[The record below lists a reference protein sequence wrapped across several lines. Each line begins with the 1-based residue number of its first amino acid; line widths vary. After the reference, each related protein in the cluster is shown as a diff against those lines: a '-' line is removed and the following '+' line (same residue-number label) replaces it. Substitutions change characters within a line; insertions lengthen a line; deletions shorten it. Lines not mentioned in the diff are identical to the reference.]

1 MLYQTGVILVLI
13 SAVCYGFI
21 PIFSLYAYEEGVT
34 TLNFLFYRYLVATV
48 VFFLYLAVRR
58 IKIKLSWQQ
67 VFWLFILGGVLNF
80 VQSILFVASV
90 KYISA
95 GLTTLLFYIHPLLVA
110 ILSYFQGEKITRG
123 TVVAIF
129 ISFAGLFMVLDSSLG
144 EVNTI
149 GIAMSLGSALF
160 YTGFILL
167 GNRLVKDMDV
177 AVMNAYVSLFTLA
190 VLLPLTYF
198 EGSLGTPLTVKGF
211 LAAAGCGLVT
221 SNIAP
226 FTFFAGITVV
236 GATTATILSNA
247 EPVTTVVLA
256 ALLFSQHLTGL
267 QLCGGLLILVGGTI
281 AVLAKKSVKEGLHQD
296 YSAKSAS

>member
-21 PIFSLYAYEEGVT
+21 PIFSVYAYEAGAT
-34 TLNFLFYRYLVATV
+34 TLNFLFYRYLVAAI

-58 IKIKLSWQQ
+58 IKIQLSWRQ
-67 VFWLFILGGVLNF
+67 VFWLFILGGVFNV
-80 VQSILFVASV
+80 VQSILFVSSV

-95 GLTTLLFYIHPLLVA
+95 GLTTLLFFTHPILVA
-110 ILSYFQGEKITRG
+110 VLSYFQGEKLTRG
-123 TVVAIF
+123 TAVAIF

-149 GIAMSLGSALF
+149 GIALSLGAALF
-160 YTGFILL
+160 YTGFVLL

-177 AVMNAYVSLFTLA
+177 LVMNAFVSLFTVA
-190 VLLPLTYF
+190 VLFPLAYF
-198 EGSLGTPLTVKGF
+198 DGSLGVPLTVKGF

-226 FTFFAGITVV
+226 FAFFAGITAV

-247 EPVTTVVLA
+247 EPVTAVVLS
-256 ALLFSQHLTGL
+256 ALLFSQHLTGM

-281 AVLAKKSVKEGLHQD
+281 AVLAKKRVKEGLPQN
-296 YSAKSAS
+296 YPT

>member
-21 PIFSLYAYEEGVT
+21 PIFSLYGYEGGAT
-34 TLNFLFYRYLVATV
+34 TLNFLFYRYLVATI

-67 VFWLFILGGVLNF
+67 LFWLFILGGVFNV
-80 VQSILFVASV
+80 VQSIFFVASV

-95 GLTTLLFYIHPLLVA
+95 GLTTLLFYTHPILVA
-110 ILSYFQGEKITRG
+110 VLSYFQGEKLNWG

-149 GIAMSLGSALF
+149 GIAMSLGAAFF
-160 YTGFILL
+160 YTGFVLL
-167 GNRLVKDMDV
+167 GNRLVLNMDV
-177 AVMNAYVSLFTLA
+177 IVMNSFVSLFTVA

-198 EGSLGTPLTVKGF
+198 DGGFGVPMTVKGF

-226 FTFFAGITVV
+226 FTFFAGITAV

-247 EPVTTVVLA
+247 EPVTTVVLS
-256 ALLFSQHLTGL
+256 ALLFSQHLTGM
-267 QLCGGLLILVGGTI
+267 QLCGGVLILVGGTI
-281 AVLAKKSVKEGLHQD
+281 AVLAKKSVNEGLHQN
-296 YSAKSAS
+296 YST

>member
-21 PIFSLYAYEEGVT
+21 PIFSVYAYEAGAT
-34 TLNFLFYRYLVATV
+34 TLNFLFYRYLVAAI

-58 IKIKLSWQQ
+58 IKIQLSWRQ
-67 VFWLFILGGVLNF
+67 VFWLFILGGVFNV
-80 VQSILFVASV
+80 VQSILFVSSV

-95 GLTTLLFYIHPLLVA
+95 GLTTLLFFTHPILVA
-110 ILSYFQGEKITRG
+110 VLSYFQGEKLTRG
-123 TVVAIF
+123 TAVAIF

-149 GIAMSLGSALF
+149 GIALSLGAALF
-160 YTGFILL
+160 YTGFVLL

-177 AVMNAYVSLFTLA
+177 LVMNAFVSLFTVA
-190 VLLPLTYF
+190 VLFPLAYF
-198 EGSLGTPLTVKGF
+198 DGSLGVPLTVKGF

-226 FTFFAGITVV
+226 FAFFAGITAV

-247 EPVTTVVLA
+247 EPVTAVVLS
-256 ALLFSQHLTGL
+256 ALLFSQHLTGM

-281 AVLAKKSVKEGLHQD
+281 AVLAKKRIKEGLPQN
-296 YSAKSAS
+296 YPT

>member
-21 PIFSLYAYEEGVT
+21 PIFSVYAYREGAT
-34 TLNFLFYRYLVATV
+34 TLNFLFYRYLVAAV

-58 IKIKLSWQQ
+58 IKIQLSWRQL
-67 VFWLFILGGVLNF
+67 FWLFILGGVFNV
-80 VQSILFVASV
+80 VQSIFFVASV

-95 GLTTLLFYIHPLLVA
+95 GLTTLLFFTHPILVA
-110 ILSYFQGEKITRG
+110 VLSYFQGERLSRG
-123 TVVAIF
+123 TAVAIF

-149 GIAMSLGSALF
+149 GIALSLGAAIF
-160 YTGFILL
+160 YTGFVLL
-167 GNRLVKDMDV
+167 GNRLVKNIDV
-177 AVMNAYVSLFTLA
+177 VVMNAFISLFTVV

-198 EGSLGTPLTVKGF
+198 DGSLGAPATLKGF

-226 FTFFAGITVV
+226 FAFFAGITAV

-247 EPVTTVVLA
+247 EPVTAVVLS
-256 ALLFSQHLTGL
+256 ALLFSQHLTGM

-281 AVLAKKSVKEGLHQD
+281 AVLAKKSVEAGLHRN
-296 YSAKSAS
+296 YSTESAP